1 MNILLL
7 FSAEAVMNAKREKA
21 GWLAGMRVENYC
33 FSDESKLEVAQHT
46 YCQEVLGKCQVENRD
61 LGAAQELP
69 GQPATSW
76 EKLMGKAE
84 GKLEHFPNS

>member
-1 MNILLL
+1 MSILLL

-69 GQPATSW
+69 GQLATSW
-76 EKLMGKAE
+76 EELMGKAE

>member
-1 MNILLL
+1 MSILLL

-33 FSDESKLEVAQHT
+33 FSDESKLEIAQHT

-69 GQPATSW
+69 GQLATSW
-76 EKLMGKAE
+76 EELMGKAE